1 MLTISDYEHVPH
13 GAKWKEFLRNRNN
26 KKKFI
31 SYIVQNFQTLSIQ
44 LRKHDIKLIID
55 GDPRKHDIK
64 LIIDGDPSFCNT
76 ALNFM
81 NFKVLN

>member
-13 GAKWKEFLRNRNN
+13 GAKWKEFLSNRNN

-44 LRKHDIKLIID
+44 LQ
-55 GDPRKHDIK
+55 KHDIK

-76 ALNFM
+76 AFEFHEGVKLVCA
-81 NFKVLN
+81 K